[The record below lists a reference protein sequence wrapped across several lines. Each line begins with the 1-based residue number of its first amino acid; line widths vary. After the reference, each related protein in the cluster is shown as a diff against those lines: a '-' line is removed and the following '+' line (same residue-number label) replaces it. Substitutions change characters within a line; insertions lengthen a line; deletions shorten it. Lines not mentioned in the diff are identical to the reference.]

1 MSGRQGMSAPPTTA
15 VSEPPESSEIRVTTR
30 LRPYRLSADRLRN
43 VGIKSMLSLLDQG
56 MTSGAGFLVNLF
68 LARWISPSSYGA
80 FAVVFAG
87 LLFASGFHNVL
98 LLEPLSVF
106 GPASH
111 SSNLRGYFLV
121 QTRVHFFLVGALSGL
136 GLLSALVLWF
146 VIPQSPVLPALAASA
161 VALPFFLL
169 PWLARRMCYVV
180 QKPSLAVSGSFAY
193 LVAVVL
199 GLYFLRYLR
208 HLSPFTV
215 FLLMGVTSL
224 WAAAVI
230 LWRLLPGLNGTSQIA
245 LSTRAVLKENWSYG
259 RWLVGSAILFA
270 LSTQTQTFLAAGLL
284 GLSAAGIIRA
294 MQIPALVVTQVTTAV
309 GLLVLPAFS
318 YDFGRG
324 STSRLRRKANFVSL
338 GLALGALCF
347 AALLGFLA
355 GRVEH
360 LLYGGKYADF
370 AWLMPLLALIPVFTG
385 LAMGYSM
392 ALRAS
397 QKPYF
402 DLIANVFAAPVAI
415 VSALVFM
422 HWWGIAGA
430 VASMLLSFAVLTILT
445 VVCYRWS
452 LFAKSWV
459 AVDGS
464 DTSRGMKVVEPL

>member
-1 MSGRQGMSAPPTTA
+1 MSAPPTTT
-15 VSEPPESSEIRVTTR
+15 VSEPRESSEIRATTR
-30 LRPYRLSADRLRN
+30 LGPCGLSADRLRN
-43 VGIKSMLSLLDQG
+43 LGIKSILSLLDQG

-68 LARWISPSSYGA
+68 LARWLPPSSYGA

-87 LLFASGFHNVL
+87 LLFGSGFHNVL

-111 SSNLRGYFLV
+111 SSNLPEYFLV

-136 GLLSALVLWF
+136 GLLSAFVLWF
-146 VIPQSPVLPALAASA
+146 VNPQGPVLPALTASA

-169 PWLARRMCYVV
+169 LWLARRMCYVV

-193 LVAVVL
+193 LVTVVL
-199 GLYFLRYLR
+199 GLYFLRDLR
-208 HLSPFTV
+208 HISPFTV
-215 FLLMGVTSL
+215 FLLMGVSSL
-224 WAAAVI
+224 LAAAII
-230 LWRLLPGLNGTSQIA
+230 LWRLLSGLNGTFQVA
-245 LSTRAVLKENWSYG
+245 LSTRSVLKENWSYG
-259 RWLVGSAILFA
+259 RWLVGSAVLFA

-294 MQIPALVVTQVTTAV
+294 MQIPALLVTQVTTAV

-324 STSRLRRKANFVSL
+324 STSRLRRKANLVSL
-338 GLALGALCF
+338 GLAIGALCF
-347 AALLGFLA
+347 AALLWLLA
-355 GRVEH
+355 GRIER
-360 LLYGGKYADF
+360 LLYGGRYAGF
-370 AWLMPLLALIPVFTG
+370 AWLMPLLALMPVFTG

-402 DLIANVFAAPVAI
+402 DLIANMFAAPVAI
-415 VSALVFM
+415 VSAVVFM

-430 VASMLLSFAVLTILT
+430 VASLLLSFAVLTVLT
-445 VVCYRWS
+445 LVCYRWS

-459 AVDGS
+459 TANGS
-464 DTSRGMKVVEPL
+464 DDSRGMKVGSPL